1 MTEMV
6 RGAFWFFFLKRNRIP
21 IIGLFCFML
30 ENGTES
36 RRFSTIPVLRDRR
49 SQVMFVVHLGV
60 SGTEIAEMLQ
70 YILSQNIFNH

>member
-1 MTEMV
+1 
-6 RGAFWFFFLKRNRIP
+6 
-21 IIGLFCFML
+21 ML